1 MQYFTQREL
10 MFFYSL
16 FNFLKYP
23 QKITPIVMMIFF
35 NTLYADDPTLTTFGT
50 LGFVH
55 NNNDNYIYK
64 KEFMQKD
71 GSSGD
76 VDTKTDSLIGLQVSY
91 PLNSAFSFTLQ
102 GIGKYDYQD
111 EPEGILD
118 WGYLRF
124 ETKENL
130 QFKLGRMR
138 NPFYKNSDNRNIGYS
153 TMMIREPVEIYGQVP
168 FSSYN
173 GGEFIYSGLLD
184 TYFYTLQTGYGKED
198 VIVPIHTQGYNVDVN
213 LKNLLTTNL
222 TFGTPEL
229 QGRITYLQS
238 DITASHPV
246 IDSLFGTIRATD
258 PVLADRYEYR
268 NKKSKYL
275 SFGVFGEFDHFFF
288 GSEYGKRKSE
298 SFFADIH
305 GFYCMVGYTSDH
317 FSSYVSIASSA
328 MDGIT
333 KHTNPYLNE
342 ILKTQNLAQK
352 SRTIGAKYTLNKNI
366 DFKIQYEQITPQGF
380 NGSYHLNT
388 LGEAQEKLDA
398 ISVALD
404 FIF

>member
-1 MQYFTQREL
+1 
-10 MFFYSL
+10 
-16 FNFLKYP
+16 
-23 QKITPIVMMIFF
+23 MISIA
-35 NTLYADDPTLTTFGT
+35 TIALLCDPLYADDFTIKTFGT

-55 NNNDNYIYK
+55 NNNKNYIYK

-71 GSSGD
+71 GSSGNI
-76 VDTKTDSLIGLQVSY
+76 DTKTDSLLGLQASY
-91 PLNSAFSFTLQ
+91 LFDPSISFVLQ
-102 GIGKYDYQD
+102 GIGKYNYQD
-111 EPEGILD
+111 ELDAILD

-124 ETKENL
+124 ETQENL

-184 TYFYTLQTGYGKED
+184 TYFYTLQGGYGKED
-198 VIVPIHTQGYNVDVN
+198 VTVPIHTQGYNVDVR
-213 LKNLLTTNL
+213 LKNLLTTNV

-229 QGRITYLQS
+229 QGRITYLES
-238 DITASHPV
+238 DITATHPA
-246 IDSLFGTIRATD
+246 IDSLFDTIRATD
-258 PVLADRYEYR
+258 QYLADTYEYD

-275 SFGVFGEFDHFFF
+275 SVGLFGELDHFFF

-305 GFYCMVGYTSDH
+305 GYYVMIGYTFDH
-317 FSSYVSIASSA
+317 LSPYMSIASST

-352 SRTIGAKYTLNKNI
+352 SRTIGTKYTLNENI
-366 DFKIQYEQITPQGF
+366 DFKIQYEQIAPQGF

-388 LGEAQEKLDA
+388 LGENQEKLHV

-404 FIF
+404 FVF